1 MKIDYNI
8 LWFEDI
14 KSSFDAKKQIVKEI
28 VEDFGF
34 SFPEPRNEIDGTN
47 IEAIDYEN
55 YDLLIVD
62 LNLAGTRGPALIDKI
77 RHNEGVYTEVVFYS
91 SDGEKAVRNA
101 LKEFEIDGAYC
112 AGRDNDDFEEKVKKV
127 IRTTIK
133 KVQDINN
140 MRGLI
145 MAETSDLDEKM
156 LEIIQII
163 IEKYPPEIHK
173 PLIDKIFADV
183 GSSVNEKKEK
193 YDKLNNTK
201 SISKLLAD
209 TLMLDASKKLSA
221 VQHIIEVLQGDL
233 FAPHKEN
240 KFSDAYK
247 NEIGETRNI
256 FAHVTVIV
264 ENGVKKLKS
273 KKKEIVFTDE
283 YCSEVRAALKRHSA
297 ILEDIK
303 NGLLGS

>member
-1 MKIDYNI
+1 MRIDYNI

-34 SFPEPRNEIDGTN
+34 SFPEPRNEIDGAN
-47 IEAIDYEN
+47 IETIEYDN

-62 LNLAGTRGPALIDKI
+62 LNLAGTKGPILIDKI

-101 LKEFEIDGAYC
+101 LKDFEIDGAYC

-127 IRTTIK
+127 IKNTIK

-156 LEIIQII
+156 LEIIQIV
-163 IEKYPPEIHK
+163 IERHPEQIHK
-173 PLIDKIFADV
+173 TLIDKIFSDV
-183 GSSVNEKKEK
+183 GNSVNEKKDK
-193 YDKLNNTK
+193 YDKWEKNKN
-201 SISKLLAD
+201 IAKLLSD
-209 TLMLDASKKLSA
+209 TLMLDASKKLNA
-221 VQHIIEVLQGDL
+221 VQHVIDVFEGEI
-233 FAPHKEN
+233 FTPYKEN
-240 KFSDAYK
+240 KFLDAYK
-247 NEIGETRNI
+247 AEIGETRNI
-256 FAHVTVIV
+256 FAHVTVIN
-264 ENGVKKLKS
+264 EGGVKKLKS

-283 YCSEVRAALKRHSA
+283 YCSDVRAALIRYSA
-297 ILEDIK
+297 ILEGIK
-303 NGLLGS
+303 NSLLT

>member
-1 MKIDYNI
+1 MKINYNI

-14 KSSFDAKKQIVKEI
+14 KSSFDAKKQIVQEI

-47 IEAIDYEN
+47 IEAIDYDN

-62 LNLAGTRGPALIDKI
+62 LNLAGTKGPALINKI
-77 RHNEGVYTEVVFYS
+77 RHNEGVFTEVVFYS

-145 MAETSDLDEKM
+145 MAETSDLDEMM

-163 IEKYPPEIHK
+163 IEKYPPEVHS
-173 PLIDKIFADV
+173 PLIVKIFEDV

-193 YDKLNNTK
+193 YDKWNNTK
-201 SISKLLAD
+201 NISKLLAD

-221 VQHIIEVLQGDL
+221 VQHIIDL
-233 FAPHKEN
+233 LHGELFVPHKDN
-240 KFSDAYK
+240 KFSEAYK
-247 NEIGETRNI
+247 SEIGETRNI
-256 FAHVTVIV
+256 FAHVTVI
-264 ENGVKKLKS
+264 EEDGVKKLKS
-273 KKKEIVFTDE
+273 KKREIVFTDE
-283 YCSEVRAALKRHSA
+283 YCSEVRAALKKYSK
-297 ILEDIK
+297 ILDEIK
-303 NGLLGS
+303 SSL

>member
-1 MKIDYNI
+1 MRIDYNI
-8 LWFEDI
+8 LWFEDV

-47 IEAIDYEN
+47 IETIDYDN

-62 LNLAGTRGPALIDKI
+62 LNLAGTKGPALIDKI

-101 LKEFEIDGAYC
+101 LKDFEIDGAYC

-127 IRTTIK
+127 IKTTIK

-156 LEIIQII
+156 VEIIQII
-163 IEKYPPEIHK
+163 IETHPPEVHK

-193 YDKLNNTK
+193 YDKWNNNK
-201 SISKLLAD
+201 NIAKLLSD

-221 VQHIIEVLQGDL
+221 VQHIIEVLEGEL
-233 FAPHKEN
+233 FVPHKEN
-240 KFSDAYK
+240 KFSEAYK
-247 NEIGETRNI
+247 TEIGETRNI

-264 ENGVKKLKS
+264 EGGVKKLKS

-283 YCSEVRAALKRHSA
+283 YCSEVRAALKKYSV
-297 ILEDIK
+297 ILEEIK
-303 NGLLGS
+303 NRLITP